1 VLLYIAVV
9 IKCSNA
15 QIPVHRWGLLLQIIY
30 FALVTKADIQSY
42 AQLIPTVAVT
52 IQTARSITQ

>member
-1 VLLYIAVV
+1 MI
-9 IKCSNA
+9 N
-15 QIPVHRWGLLLQIIY
+15 
-30 FALVTKADIQSY
+30 FALVTKADIQAY